1 MSIRHTCEC
10 GADIRLPHTAAR
22 RKARCKSCGVIFT
35 VPPRTTAASGADRP
49 GRKLPVEARAG
60 EPTFDRPWST
70 PESLDLSGFD
80 STGPEAAEF
89 TAPDST
95 RDDLDETG
103 LVERSFW
110 FDLAGSFLFFIEPGN
125 LVTWLAL
132 AVATVIVDFLP
143 LWGWLGLII
152 RLGVDA
158 YILAFPLATVR
169 EIASGED
176 ELPSVWIHNLYDD
189 LFEPALEFVG
199 TGVFV
204 MLLALALACWAWW
217 QAGEIDFGIFAAS
230 GVLNGTGLSRAV
242 PLLVLVGLFFWPAV
256 MLAVA
261 IGHTFSGLWPHVIV
275 RTPMGA
281 PLAYM
286 AICAALV
293 VAATVSTLPAH
304 PRFVAAVT
312 GSSPVGGLVLR
323 LVGTIVGLYSSIV
336 AMWVIGLFYRHYKD
350 RLPWTAE

>member
-1 MSIRHTCEC
+1 
-10 GADIRLPHTAAR
+10 
-22 RKARCKSCGVIFT
+22 
-35 VPPRTTAASGADRP
+35 
-49 GRKLPVEARAG
+49 
-60 EPTFDRPWST
+60 
-70 PESLDLSGFD
+70 
-80 STGPEAAEF
+80 
-89 TAPDST
+89 
-95 RDDLDETG
+95 
-103 LVERSFW
+103 
-110 FDLAGSFLFFIEPGN
+110 
-125 LVTWLAL
+125 
-132 AVATVIVDFLP
+132 
-143 LWGWLGLII
+143 LII

-281 PLAYM
+281 PLAYV